1 MSFDHEHGWSARRVR
16 TLLSRSWIC
25 ALSIILSFLALAAWG
40 FSSPIGSSPDDDY
53 HLASIWCGL
62 GERPGLCEPGASDAE
77 RAVPQQFTDARCY
90 TFRPD
95 ESAACFNAAESG
107 LVSTDRVDVKNAYPP
122 VFYAVMGAFATTD
135 VQTSVLVMRLFNA
148 ALACALWS
156 AAFFLVR
163 RSDRP
168 ALIVSL
174 IATCVPLG
182 LFLVASTNPSS
193 WAIAVAPVIWLAAWV
208 ALRTEGPR
216 RIGLSVLIIVATAIG
231 AGARADAALF
241 AVAGMGVG
249 IVMGFRALRPSIIP
263 LVAMGVSAVIAFLLY
278 RTAQQGDAL
287 SDGLAS
293 ATPPLTTRQLVEN
306 VLQLPSLFS
315 GANPGWGLG
324 WLDTNLPASVWVAV
338 IAVMGAAT
346 MIGLRRVQWRRAT
359 SLLLVAIALCAMP
372 LYLLAQ
378 THAVV
383 GTQVQPRYLLPLLV
397 IFFGLTAAT
406 NSAAAEWRGPRQWI
420 LSIVVVFVM
429 CVSLHVNLRRYTTG
443 VDDAAIDPGRNAEW
457 WWVGAPSPFAVW
469 VIGSVALAGLLTL
482 FVLRNGGAEVGTV
495 GDARAGGSA
504 GDGSP
509 AVAAGR
515 G

>member
-1 MSFDHEHGWSARRVR
+1 MNSDIERGGPMHRVR
-16 TLLSRSWIC
+16 TLLSRSWIG
-25 ALSIILSFLALAAWG
+25 ALSIVLTFVALVAWG

-62 GERPGLCEPGASDAE
+62 GERPGLCEPGASYAE
-77 RAVPQQFTDARCY
+77 RAVPRQFTDARCY

-95 ESAACFNAAESG
+95 ESAACFDAAASG
-107 LVSTDRVDVKNAYPP
+107 LASTDRVDVNRAYAQ
-122 VFYAVMGAFATTD
+122 VFYAVMGTFATTD

-156 AAFFLVR
+156 TAFFLVR

-168 ALIVSL
+168 ALVVSL
-174 IATCVPLG
+174 VATCVPLG
-182 LFLVASTNPSS
+182 AFLIASTNPSS
-193 WAIAVAPVIWLAAWV
+193 WAIAVAPVIWLASWA
-208 ALRTEGPR
+208 AFRSEGAR
-216 RIGLSVLIIVATAIG
+216 RIALSVLVLVATVIG

-263 LVAMGVSAVIAFLLY
+263 LVAMGISLVIAFLLY

-293 ATPPLTTRQLVEN
+293 ATPPLTTRQLIEN

-315 GANPGWGLG
+315 GVNPGWGLG

-346 MIGLRRVQWRRAT
+346 MIGLRRVDWRRAT
-359 SLLLVAIALCAMP
+359 ALLLVAVALCAMP

-378 THAVV
+378 THALV
-383 GTQVQPRYLLPLLV
+383 GTQVQPRYLLPLLI
-397 IFFGLTAAT
+397 IFFGLAAAT
-406 NSAAAEWRGPRQWI
+406 SGAAGEWRGPRQWI
-420 LSIVVVFVM
+420 LSTVVVFVM
-429 CVSLHVNLRRYTTG
+429 CISLHVNLRRYTTG
-443 VDDAAIDPGRNAEW
+443 VDDAALDPGRGAEW
-457 WWVGAPSPFAVW
+457 WWVGAPSPLAVW
-469 VIGSVALAGLLTL
+469 MIGSLALAGLLAL
-482 FVLRNGGAEVGTV
+482 LALRNR
-495 GDARAGGSA
+495 GDAVGVD
-504 GDGSP
+504 GDREREEASPSP
-509 AVAAGR
+509 ADHR